1 MKSPKFWLDF
11 GLNGATCTNME
22 ERPDLQEAFQLLK
35 YEFQQ
40 IGWPSEDV
48 KREDGLTIP
57 AWIKQ
62 ASEYFNIKDNDKEV
76 MDFVRKI
83 IEVGQENVEVV
94 EVQWDEESVL
104 VLKY

>member
-11 GLNGATCTNME
+11 GLDGAKCINME
-22 ERPDLQEAFQLLK
+22 DRPDLMESLMLFGE
-35 YEFQQ
+35 EFQQ

-48 KREDGLTIP
+48 QRKDGLTIP
-57 AWIKQ
+57 AWINQ
-62 ASEYFNIKDNDKEV
+62 NSQYYNIQDNDPAV
-76 MDFVRKI
+76 LQFVRKI
-83 IEVGQENVEVV
+83 VEAGQENTKVV